1 MLIYCCHLNFNS
13 IKVQFERV
21 VAEHHRLILCQFQF
35 HKGTIWTNRLRESS
49 FQNTEF
55 QFHKGTIWTSHPI
68 WNTYLCFYFNS
79 IKVQFELPKVLP
91 SKWVIHDFNSIKVQF
106 ELMASN
112 PHIKTPAFQFHKGT
126 IWTGQLS
133 CEKFKYIFQFHK
145 GTIWTCST
153 VWYLWFCTLFQFHK
167 GTIWTHNTHY
177 SRRVFYYFNSIKV
190 QFERRNLRARILSYQ
205 IFQFHKGTIWT
216 GRLHFL
222 SCARSISIP

>member
-1 MLIYCCHLNFNS
+1 
-13 IKVQFERV
+13 
-21 VAEHHRLILCQFQF
+21 
-35 HKGTIWTNRLRESS
+35 
-49 FQNTEF
+49 
-55 QFHKGTIWTSHPI
+55 
-68 WNTYLCFYFNS
+68 
-79 IKVQFELPKVLP
+79 
-91 SKWVIHDFNSIKVQF
+91 
-106 ELMASN
+106 MASN

-216 GRLHFL
+216 ELLPCFVQELNPFQFHKGTIWTIGSTIAGGYQANFN
-222 SCARSISIP
+222 SIKVQFEPSACMATNLPMIYFNSIKVQFELDEIQGILVWRIFQFHKGTIWTMQS